1 MKGSTSIKGIHS
13 IKSMQSIKKDA
24 TDNSDSP
31 DFLKLYMLEKERTR
45 LHNEYKRLQSRLEPI
60 DARLKQIEEY
70 YIASLGTRISTDSNK
85 NQDTGQDDEKSNWQT
100 VEIKY

>member
-1 MKGSTSIKGIHS
+1 MKGSTSTKGIHS

-24 TDNSDSP
+24 TDNSGSP
-31 DFLKLYMLEKERTR
+31 DFLKLYMLEKERIR
-45 LHNEYKRLQSRLEPI
+45 LRNEYKRLQSRLESI